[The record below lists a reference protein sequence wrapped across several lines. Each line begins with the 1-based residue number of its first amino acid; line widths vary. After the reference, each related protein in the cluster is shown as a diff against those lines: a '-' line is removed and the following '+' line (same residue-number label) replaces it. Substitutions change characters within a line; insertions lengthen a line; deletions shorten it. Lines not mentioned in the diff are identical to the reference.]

1 MLLNVY
7 LRYGHKL
14 MEKEETPKG
23 QSQKPPNNMDKGV
36 LTEKQNLELPDG
48 QSTSNDLIPQPEQG
62 AISISAQQDLMSVV
76 HPRDYS
82 CLYINKS

>member
-1 MLLNVY
+1 
-7 LRYGHKL
+7 

-23 QSQKPPNNMDKGV
+23 QSQKPPNKMDKGV

>member
-1 MLLNVY
+1 
-7 LRYGHKL
+7 
-14 MEKEETPKG
+14 MEEEETPKG
-23 QSQKPPNNMDKGV
+23 QSQKPPNKMDKGA

-48 QSTSNDLIPQPEQG
+48 QTTSNELIPQPEQR

-82 CLYINKS
+82 CLDINKS